1 MNYMMVRNHMR
12 NVNLNTIFL
21 ALLLLLLP
29 LSGCLGDDSS
39 SRTETAEDG
48 TERCWAILQTITS
61 MEHES
66 EMMRNN
72 HYTMTNMT
80 YDASCNLIYSMRWGG
95 DGYGG
100 YNKFS
105 YNAEGQ
111 RVLTEAGSGEW
122 NNSTGTLEEDLT
134 PQFWENTYENG
145 HLIQQKSYY
154 EGGDGEEYWNYTYD
168 SEGREILQV
177 SEFGNLE
184 SFYNSDGL
192 LERTKDSGYANSTT
206 FSNYTYD
213 DAGQLIQVA
222 YTYGYNGNWYQPTYM
237 NNTYADGLLVSST
250 YDDDLTTYM
259 YNEKG
264 DLIEETRYWGD
275 NFSSSITHS
284 WGYAETV

>member
-1 MNYMMVRNHMR
+1 MR
-12 NVNLNTIFL
+12 NVNSTTIFL
-21 ALLLLLLP
+21 ILLFILLP

-80 YDASCNLIYSMRWGG
+80 YDASCNLIYSSWWGG

-100 YNKFS
+100 YSNFT

-111 RVLTEAGSGEW
+111 RVLTESGSGDW
-122 NNSTGTLEEDLT
+122 NNSTGTLEDIFL
-134 PQFWENTYENG
+134 QFWENTYENG
-145 HLIQQKSYY
+145 LLMQQKSYY
-154 EGGDGEEYWNYTYD
+154 EGGVGEEYWNYTYD
-168 SEGREILQV
+168 SDGREILLETEYSSV
-177 SEFGNLE
+177 E

-192 LERTKDSGYANSTT
+192 LEQKKQSGYSNSTT
-206 FSNYTYD
+206 YVNYTYD
-213 DAGQLIQVA
+213 DAGQLIQVTN
-222 YTYGYNGNWYQPTYM
+222 TYGYNGYWYDPTYT

-250 YDDDLTTYM
+250 YDDDLTTYT
-259 YNEKG
+259 YNDKG
-264 DLIEETRYWGD
+264 DLVKETRYWGD
-275 NFSSSITHS
+275 NFSSSITHT
-284 WGYAETV
+284 WGYAETI

>member
-1 MNYMMVRNHMR
+1 MR
-12 NVNLNTIFL
+12 NVNSTTIFL
-21 ALLLLLLP
+21 ILLFILLP

-80 YDASCNLIYSMRWGG
+80 YDASCNMIYSSWWGG

-100 YNKFS
+100 YSNFT

-111 RVLTEAGSGEW
+111 RVLTESGSGDW
-122 NNSTGTLEEDLT
+122 NNSTGTLEDLSL
-134 PQFWENTYENG
+134 QFWENTYENG
-145 HLIQQKSYY
+145 LLMQQKSYY
-154 EGGDGEEYWNYTYD
+154 EGGVGEEYWNYTYD
-168 SEGREILQV
+168 SDGREILLETEYSSV
-177 SEFGNLE
+177 E

-192 LERTKDSGYANSTT
+192 LEQKKQSGYSNSTT
-206 FSNYTYD
+206 YVNYTYD
-213 DAGQLIQVA
+213 DAGQLIQVTN
-222 YTYGYNGNWYQPTYM
+222 TYGYNGYWYDPTYT

-250 YDDDLTTYM
+250 YYDDLTTYT

-264 DLIEETRYWGD
+264 DLTMETRYWGD
-275 NFSSSITHS
+275 NFSSSITNT

>member
-1 MNYMMVRNHMR
+1 MFHRMLKTNMR
-12 NVNLNTIFL
+12 NVNSTTIFL
-21 ALLLLLLP
+21 ILLFILLP

-48 TERCWAILQTITS
+48 TERCWAILQTITT

-80 YDASCNLIYSMRWGG
+80 YDASCNLIYSSWWGG

-100 YNKFS
+100 YSNFT
-105 YNAEGQ
+105 YNADGQ
-111 RVLTEAGSGEW
+111 QVLTEIGSGDW
-122 NNSTGTLEEDLT
+122 NNSTGTLEDIFL
-134 PQFWENTYENG
+134 QFSENTYENG
-145 HLIQQKSYY
+145 LLMQHKSYY

-168 SEGREILQV
+168 SEGREILQE
-177 SEFGNLE
+177 SEYGNLE

-192 LERTKDSGYANSTT
+192 LEQTKDSGYANSITYT
-206 FSNYTYD
+206 NYTYD
-213 DAGQLIQVA
+213 NAGQLIQVS
-222 YTYGYNGNWYQPTYM
+222 YTYGYNGNWYDPTYT

-250 YDDDLTTYM
+250 YNDDLTTYT

-264 DLIEETRYWGD
+264 DLVEITRYWGD
-275 NFSSSITHS
+275 NFSSIITHS

>member
-1 MNYMMVRNHMR
+1 MFHGMLRKNMR
-12 NVNLNTIFL
+12 NVNSTTIFL
-21 ALLLLLLP
+21 ILLFILLP

-48 TERCWAILQTITS
+48 TERCWAILQTITT

-80 YDASCNLIYSMRWGG
+80 YDASCNLIYSSWWGG

-100 YNKFS
+100 YSNFS

-111 RVLTEAGSGEW
+111 RVLTEIGSGDW
-122 NNSTGTLEEDLT
+122 NNSTGTLEDIFL
-134 PQFWENTYENG
+134 QFSENTYENG
-145 HLIQQKSYY
+145 LLMQHKSYY

-168 SEGREILQV
+168 SEGREILQE
-177 SEFGNLE
+177 SEYGNLE

-192 LERTKDSGYANSTT
+192 LEQTKDSGYANSITYT
-206 FSNYTYD
+206 NYTYD
-213 DAGQLIQVA
+213 NAGQLIQMTS
-222 YTYGYNGNWYQPTYM
+222 TYGYNGNWYDPTYT
-237 NNTYADGLLVSST
+237 NYTYADGLLISST
-250 YDDDLTTYM
+250 YDDDLTTYT

-264 DLIEETRYWGD
+264 DLVEITRYWGD
-275 NFSSSITHS
+275 NFSSIITHS

>member
-1 MNYMMVRNHMR
+1 MFHRMLKTNMR
-12 NVNLNTIFL
+12 NVNSTTIFL
-21 ALLLLLLP
+21 ILLFILLP

-48 TERCWAILQTITS
+48 TERCWAILQTITT

-80 YDASCNLIYSMRWGG
+80 YDASCNLIYSSWWGG

-100 YNKFS
+100 YSNFT
-105 YNAEGQ
+105 YNADGQ
-111 RVLTEAGSGEW
+111 RVLTEIGSGDW
-122 NNSTGTLEEDLT
+122 NNSTGTLEDIFL
-134 PQFWENTYENG
+134 QFSENTYENG
-145 HLIQQKSYY
+145 LLMQHKSYY

-168 SEGREILQV
+168 SEGREILQE
-177 SEFGNLE
+177 SEYGNLE

-192 LERTKDSGYANSTT
+192 LEQTKDSGYANSITYT
-206 FSNYTYD
+206 NYTYD
-213 DAGQLIQVA
+213 NAGQLIQVS
-222 YTYGYNGNWYQPTYM
+222 YTYGYNGNWYDPTYT

-250 YDDDLTTYM
+250 YNDDLTTYT

-264 DLIEETRYWGD
+264 DLVEITRYWGD
-275 NFSSSITHS
+275 NFSSIITHS

>member
-1 MNYMMVRNHMR
+1 MR
-12 NVNLNTIFL
+12 NTNLTTIFL
-21 ALLLLLLP
+21 ILLFILLP
-29 LSGCLGDDSS
+29 LSGCLSDDST
-39 SRTETAEDG
+39 SRTETSEDG

-80 YDASCNLIYSMRWGG
+80 YDASCNLIYSSWWGG

-100 YNKFS
+100 YSNFT

-111 RVLTEAGSGEW
+111 RVLTESGSGEW
-122 NNSTGTLEEDLT
+122 NNSTGTLEEDLFL
-134 PQFWENTYENG
+134 QFWENTYENG
-145 HLIQQKSYY
+145 LLMQQRSYY
-154 EGGDGEEYWNYTYD
+154 EGEVGEEYWNYTYD
-168 SEGREILQV
+168 SEGREILLESGYSSV
-177 SEFGNLE
+177 E

-192 LERTKDSGYANSTT
+192 LEQKKETGYSNSTT
-206 FSNYTYD
+206 FVNYTYD
-213 DAGQLIQVA
+213 DAGQLIQVTN
-222 YTYGYNGNWYQPTYM
+222 TYGFNGNWYDPTYT

-250 YDDDLTTYM
+250 YDDDLTTYT
-259 YNEKG
+259 YNDKD

>member
-1 MNYMMVRNHMR
+1 MFHRMLKTNMR
-12 NVNLNTIFL
+12 NVNSTTIFL
-21 ALLLLLLP
+21 ILLFILLP

-48 TERCWAILQTITS
+48 TERCWAILQTITT

-80 YDASCNLIYSMRWGG
+80 YDASCNLIYSSWWGG

-100 YNKFS
+100 YSNFT
-105 YNAEGQ
+105 YNADGQ
-111 RVLTEAGSGEW
+111 QVLTEIGSGDW
-122 NNSTGTLEEDLT
+122 NNSTGTLEDIFL
-134 PQFWENTYENG
+134 QFSENTYENG
-145 HLIQQKSYY
+145 LLMQHKSYY

-168 SEGREILQV
+168 SEGREILQE
-177 SEFGNLE
+177 SEYGNLE

-192 LERTKDSGYANSTT
+192 LEQTKDSGYANSITYT
-206 FSNYTYD
+206 NYTYD
-213 DAGQLIQVA
+213 NAGQLIQMTS
-222 YTYGYNGNWYQPTYM
+222 TYGYNGNWYDPTYT
-237 NNTYADGLLVSST
+237 NYTYADGLLISST
-250 YDDDLTTYM
+250 YDDDLTTYT

-264 DLIEETRYWGD
+264 DLVEITRYWGD
-275 NFSSSITHS
+275 NFSSIITHS

>member
-1 MNYMMVRNHMR
+1 MR
-12 NVNLNTIFL
+12 NTNPTTIFL
-21 ALLLLLLP
+21 ILLFILLP
-29 LSGCLGDDSS
+29 LSGCLGDDST
-39 SRTETAEDG
+39 SRTETSEDG

-80 YDASCNLIYSMRWGG
+80 YDASCNLIYSSWWGG

-100 YNKFS
+100 YSNFT
-105 YNAEGQ
+105 YNADGQ
-111 RVLTEAGSGEW
+111 RVLTESASGDW
-122 NNSTGTLEEDLT
+122 NNSTGTLEEGLFL
-134 PQFWENTYENG
+134 QFWENTYENG
-145 HLIQQKSYY
+145 LLMQQKSYY
-154 EGGDGEEYWNYTYD
+154 EGEVGEEYWNYTYD
-168 SEGREILQV
+168 SEGREILLESGYSSV
-177 SEFGNLE
+177 E

-192 LERTKDSGYANSTT
+192 LEQKKETGYSNSTT
-206 FSNYTYD
+206 FVNYTYD
-213 DAGQLIQVA
+213 DAGQLIQVTN
-222 YTYGYNGNWYQPTYM
+222 TYGYNGNWYDPTYT

-250 YDDDLTTYM
+250 YDDDLTTYT
-259 YNEKG
+259 YNDKD